1 MTRARKLPTTRVTA
15 RIGAVATT
23 LALLAGLATAC
34 SSTTAVVG
42 SSSGTLPGTPAA
54 GLPRFYAVPSHLPSD
69 KPGTLIK
76 YARVATPAIDGTV
89 YRVMYVSESTLGK
102 PIAVTGLVMVPRT
115 PPPAGGYKVVTWG
128 HGTNGMAPQCAP
140 SLHPATAVPLQNDLL
155 KEGWEVTASDYQGE
169 GTPGLLPYLVGVLAA
184 RNTIDIV
191 RAARHMPVAHASSTY
206 AVWGHSEGGQ
216 TALFALH
223 IAASYAPEL
232 HLVGVVAG
240 APPSQFEVIYTFLS
254 SSPYRF
260 YLFMAAAG
268 FNTGYGK
275 AAAPLTEVL
284 TPQALK
290 LIPDLS
296 KGCFTYLEKTLDHY
310 TLASMVKT
318 NPFDAAKWKPLLEEN
333 DPESFT
339 TPSSA
344 PLLIPQG
351 GADEQ
356 IPVVSTQLLTTH
368 FCKIGQ
374 DVERWIY
381 PGKSHAGV
389 IPYYM
394 PDMVHWLS
402 DRFAGDPNP
411 DPYVPVGEPG
421 VQTTTCP

>member
-1 MTRARKLPTTRVTA
+1 MSASRFTNVALRRAVGIGTA
-15 RIGAVATT
+15 LVV
-23 LALLAGLATAC
+23 LAMVATAC
-34 SSTTAVVG
+34 SSTSA
-42 SSSGTLPGTPAA
+42 SSTSSTLAGTPAA
-54 GLPRFYAVPSHLPSD
+54 GLPSFYAVPSHLPSN

-76 YARVATPAIDGTV
+76 YQRVTTPAVDGTV
-89 YRVMYVSESTLGK
+89 YRVMYVSESTTGK
-102 PIAVTGLVMVPRT
+102 PIAVTGVVMVPRT
-115 PPPAGGYKVVTWG
+115 PPPPGGYRVVTWG

-140 SLHPATAVPLQNDLL
+140 SLKPATAVPLQNDLL
-155 KEGWEVTASDYQGE
+155 VQGWEVTASDYQGE
-169 GTPGLLPYLVGVLAA
+169 GTPGPLPYLVGVLAA

-191 RAARHMPVAHASSTY
+191 RAARQMKVAHASSPY

-216 TALFALH
+216 TALFAMH
-223 IAASYAPEL
+223 IAQSYAPEL

-240 APPSQFEVIYTFLS
+240 APPSQFSVIYTFLKT
-254 SSPYRF
+254 SPYRF

-268 FNTGYGK
+268 FNAGYGSS
-275 AAAPLTEVL
+275 AAPLSEVL
-284 TPQALK
+284 NSQALK
-290 LIPDLS
+290 LLPDLT
-296 KGCFTYLEKTLDHY
+296 KGCYTYLQKTLDHY
-310 TLASMVKT
+310 TLAQLVKAD
-318 NPFDAAKWKPLLEEN
+318 PFKVAKWKALLEEN

-339 TPSSA
+339 KPTSV

-351 GADEQ
+351 GTDHQ
-356 IPVVSTQLLTTH
+356 IPPISTEILTTH

-381 PGKSHAGV
+381 PGQSHAGV